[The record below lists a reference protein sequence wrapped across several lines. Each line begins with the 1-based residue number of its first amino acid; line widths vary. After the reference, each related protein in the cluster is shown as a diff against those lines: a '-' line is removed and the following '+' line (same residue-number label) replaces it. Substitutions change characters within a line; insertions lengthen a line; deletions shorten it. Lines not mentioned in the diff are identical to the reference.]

1 MMLEL
6 WSNIDRNSNITRFKW
21 HRYPQPTS
29 LSTDASPGIASG
41 LCAPQAECVQPID
54 IPRVLTPT
62 LAGGCGVSRA
72 RIRTEIQ
79 RGRWRSLGRG
89 LVLTRPDPPSR
100 ADWVLAGLLIAG
112 PEASL
117 SGWDAVRMVGIGE
130 RAPPHRPVL
139 VLTTHGGSRR
149 VGQVWIRKVV
159 PPLASRLSA
168 AEDPILPLVRVVP
181 IARALVDTALADGR
195 VQPVRALV
203 TSAIQRELCSI
214 EELRVQLRLAP
225 RRGSAVLRRALSDA
239 IGGARSAA
247 EADAADRLRAYG
259 VPAFE
264 LNVPIVYDNE
274 VIAVADMLW
283 RELRAVLEIDSREFH
298 FSEGDWKATTVR
310 HNRLTTV
317 GLALTHYPPS
327 AIRGTSWAA
336 EVAKWLRRRADEL
349 GLPYRPGKIAPRAR
363 EPARVTIGEA
373 LPFVI
378 REAPCAS
385 ERVPLTARTS
395 WDARKT

>member
-1 MMLEL
+1 V
-6 WSNIDRNSNITRFKW
+6 R
-21 HRYPQPTS
+21 
-29 LSTDASPGIASG
+29 
-41 LCAPQAECVQPID
+41 PID
-54 IPRVLTPT
+54 LPRVLTPT
-62 LAGGCGVSRA
+62 LAAACGVSRA
-72 RIRTEIQ
+72 RVRTEIR

-89 LVLTRPDPPSR
+89 LVLTRPDAPSR

-112 PEASL
+112 PEAAL

-139 VLTTHGGSRR
+139 VLTTRGGSRR
-149 VGQVWIRKVV
+149 VGQVWIRKVA

-168 AEDPILPLVRVVP
+168 AEDPLLPLARVVP

-214 EELRVQLRLAP
+214 EELRAQLTLAP

-239 IGGARSAA
+239 IGGARSVA

-283 RELRAVLEIDSREFH
+283 RELRAVLEIDGREFH
-298 FSEGDWKATTVR
+298 FAEADWKATTVR
-310 HNRLTTV
+310 HNRLTSV

-327 AIRGTSWAA
+327 AIRGTSWVA
-336 EVAKWLRRRADEL
+336 EVAHWLRRRADEL
-349 GLPYRPGKIAPRAR
+349 GLPYRPGKIAPRDR
-363 EPARVTIGEA
+363 EPARATIGEA
-373 LPFVI
+373 HPFII
-378 REAPCAS
+378 RETPRIP
-385 ERVPLTARTS
+385 ERLPLDARETRQARETRHARET
-395 WDARKT
+395 WDAREPPPLAAR